1 MKKDFEQY
9 ATFRYIF
16 LHIYH
21 IHKESIRCLGSEEHI
36 SLQVQVS
43 RSFQVQSVPFLMK
56 NKSWRESLQF
66 SSSDY
71 CMTGTSTGSNKDS
84 KYCNKVHWCN
94 SSWIFWIEDNFAIL
108 SEQRDA
114 WLFPTCFLCTTVS
127 SQGGRPQK
135 AAAELIQQKF
145 SSCSKSLKESFAV
158 RVKWSVWLQHC
169 RLKCYFTVLIKV
181 LKLGSHHC
189 RSKCYNSALQI
200 KVLLQL
206 STADQSATS
215 QCGLPG
221 CFEAFQ
227 YQVLNSV
234 EPWTLSA
241 KHNRN
246 TGAYSFPGKI
256 KSKQMP

>member
-1 MKKDFEQY
+1 MKKEFEQY
-9 ATFRYIF
+9 ATFKDIF

-21 IHKESIRCLGSEEHI
+21 IRKESIRCLGSEEHI
-36 SLQVQVS
+36 SLQVS

-94 SSWIFWIEDNFAIL
+94 SSWIFRIGGNFAIL

-145 SSCSKSLKESFAV
+145 SPAVKVSKK
-158 RVKWSVWLQHC
+158 
-169 RLKCYFTVLIKV
+169 
-181 LKLGSHHC
+181 
-189 RSKCYNSALQI
+189 ALQWESNE
-200 KVLLQL
+200 VF
-206 STADQSATS
+206 D
-215 QCGLPG
+215 
-221 CFEAFQ
+221 
-227 YQVLNSV
+227 
-234 EPWTLSA
+234 
-241 KHNRN
+241 
-246 TGAYSFPGKI
+246 YSIAG
-256 KSKQMP
+256 

>member
-1 MKKDFEQY
+1 
-9 ATFRYIF
+9 
-16 LHIYH
+16 
-21 IHKESIRCLGSEEHI
+21 
-36 SLQVQVS
+36 
-43 RSFQVQSVPFLMK
+43 MK

-94 SSWIFWIEDNFAIL
+94 SSWIFRIGGNFAIL
-108 SEQRDA
+108 SKQRDA

-127 SQGGRPQK
+127 SQEGRPQK
-135 AAAELIQQKF
+135 PAAELIQQKF

-169 RLKCYFTVLIKV
+169 RLKCY
-181 LKLGSHHC
+181 
-189 RSKCYNSALQI
+189 NSALQI

-227 YQVLNSV
+227 YQALNSV